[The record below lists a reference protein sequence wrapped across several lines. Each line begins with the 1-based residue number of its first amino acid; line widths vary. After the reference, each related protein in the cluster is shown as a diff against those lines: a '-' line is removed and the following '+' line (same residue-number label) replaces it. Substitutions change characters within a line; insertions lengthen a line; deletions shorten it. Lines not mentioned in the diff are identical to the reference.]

1 MVINDNLKIEVIHL
15 CNKILNKEEDMFEA
29 FYKLYPLLDYFIVN
43 EELKNFCA
51 VIISETEVKIYY

>member
-29 FYKLYPLLDYFIVN
+29 FYKLYPLLDYFIIN
-43 EELKNFCA
+43 A